1 MIAVSDDDDDDD
13 DADISFNLHLID
25 TADSV
30 SRELVEAGLVNGRD
44 LIVGKILIY

>member
-1 MIAVSDDDDDDD
+1 MTMSKYQHSVVILSCC
-13 DADISFNLHLID
+13 LLD

-44 LIVGKILIY
+44 LIVG

>member
-1 MIAVSDDDDDDD
+1 MYHKI
-13 DADISFNLHLID
+13 IYIID

-44 LIVGKILIY
+44 LIVGMLTGYCLLIQKHSEKD